1 MNSIKS
7 QTEQNNKIDKNVNQ
21 INKKMVN
28 NNSKSSF
35 NNLNDKEDTGLINR
49 IQSSMMYKTNNLFD
63 MVHNLNSKI

>member
-7 QTEQNNKIDKNVNQ
+7 QTEHNNKIDKNVNQ